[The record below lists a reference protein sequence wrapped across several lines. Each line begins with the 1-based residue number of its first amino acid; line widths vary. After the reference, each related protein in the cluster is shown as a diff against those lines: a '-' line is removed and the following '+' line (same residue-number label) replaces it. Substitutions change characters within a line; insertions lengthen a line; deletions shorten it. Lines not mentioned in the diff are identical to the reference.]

1 MIFLPYNRW
10 AGVAQHL
17 ADLEGGL
24 ECISVCSGV
33 TFDLGFEDDCTFI
46 GGAFTGGC
54 RSRRKI

>member
-1 MIFLPYNRW
+1 M
-10 AGVAQHL
+10 AQHL

-54 RSRRKI
+54 RGRRKISF